1 MKENISQKVELKFF
15 LVMVT
20 LFFIIP
26 LLLIQMPGIEKVGET
41 ILRPF
46 QFILDNK

>member
-15 LVMVT
+15 LAMVT

-26 LLLIQMPGIEKVGET
+26 LLLIQIPGIEKVGQT
-41 ILRPF
+41 ILSPF
-46 QFILDNK
+46 QFILDYK